1 MRQPRQI
8 TYDPACEDLA
18 RHFLSPNRTN
28 EGDVR
33 ALAQLIQQCVE
44 NYLDYRDEEIRDRI
58 RASAEDQS

>member
-18 RHFLSPNRTN
+18 RHFLSPDNWH
-28 EGDVR
+28 EAP
-33 ALAQLIQQCVE
+33 ALARAIQQAIE
-44 NYLDYRDEEIRDRI
+44 DWLEYRSAEIRDRI